1 MAGEISNLSGI
12 KAPVES
18 YIDKAGEMAKGAGL
32 SAKATDVVKSIAGIL
47 AGAGVTVT
55 NKTEGTGETGKPSGA
70 TGLPALDNPDS
81 VKNKQELL
89 EKLVAYLQLDNEKR
103 QTEMAKERIESQKAN
118 LDTEHKTRADK
129 IDETLKK
136 MDDAEKARKASRVL
150 SWLGAIFAVIAAV
163 VVTIVT
169 GGAAAGFAI
178 AGAAFAVA
186 SLVASE
192 TGLTDKLIESIAK
205 SMEEDGMSKNDA
217 KLKAAL
223 IVNLSI
229 MAIGLALSGGALGVS
244 SVASAA
250 EGTAKLIQTIVTVA
264 NTVTGV
270 AGLVAGGVNTGL
282 SYKAQESQADVTE
295 LEKFLTMLQQRLEES
310 EEELNAILQQLQN
323 GIASLADLLS
333 SVTDTET
340 EIANNIGQMA

>member
-12 KAPVES
+12 KAPTES
-18 YIDKAGEMAKGAGL
+18 FIDKASEMAKGAGL
-32 SAKATDVVKSIAGIL
+32 SAKSTEVVKSIAGIL

-55 NKTEGTGETGKPSGA
+55 NRTEGTEETGKPTGA
-70 TGLPALDNPDS
+70 TGLPELDNPDS

-103 QTEMAKERIESQKAN
+103 QIEMAKSRIDSQKAN
-118 LDTEHKTRADK
+118 LDAEHKNRADK

-136 MDDAEKARKASRVL
+136 MDEAERSRKAQRAFG
-150 SWLGAIFAVIAAV
+150 WLGAILAVVAAV
-163 VVTIVT
+163 VVTVVT

-178 AGAAFAVA
+178 AGAAFAVT
-186 SLVASE
+186 SLVMSE
-192 TGLTDKLIESIAK
+192 TGLTDKLIDKIAEA
-205 SMEEDGMSKNDA
+205 MQEDGMSKNDA

-229 MAIGLALSGGALGVS
+229 MAIGIALSGGALGVS
-244 SVASAA
+244 AATSAA
-250 EGTAKLIQTIVTVA
+250 GATAKMIQTIVTVA
-264 NTVTGV
+264 NTAVGV
-270 AGLVAGGVNTGL
+270 GGLVAGGINTAF
-282 SYKAQESQADVTE
+282 SYNAQSAQADVSE

-310 EEELNAILQQLQN
+310 EEELNQILQQLQT
-323 GIASLADLLS
+323 GFSSLADLLA
-333 SVTDTET
+333 SVTNTET